1 MALPRKKTLV
11 DAALESLGYDGSK
24 ISPGQL
30 DRQEWHRELSSPLTK
45 QKLFREILENNPDVM
60 RGFRLP
66 VDLLTAGKW
75 RIRPPK
81 GMGKDKRALEVAAF
95 LQGVIDDSATP
106 LYDMIDDLLSALPWG
121 YAVSEIIWKRRNG
134 RNNAQPSAHNDG
146 LWGIHKIELRPQY
159 TAYGWAK
166 DNETGEIVAFIQRD
180 PQTGALAYIPLIKA
194 LHLTLGAGTT
204 GPEGKAGLR
213 NVFIPCRNKRRL
225 TEIIHIG
232 EEHTKAGVFVMEA
245 PSEILKRAAAN
256 DADAA
261 TMVEDTVQGMAQ
273 ISTGERA
280 CIVMPSRTNP
290 DNTPSGWRLEMLST
304 TGSSKGDAIEMIR
317 MHREDIA
324 IGIGIT
330 FLLLGMNGS
339 GGSKGQSEDQTSL
352 AATIMQG
359 LGDRVGD
366 VFTRQLFPRIV
377 AMNGMDPAYSSTMT
391 YTHPRKVDL
400 TGLAQLIGVAQTAGI
415 PLVDA
420 ADADEL
426 RERAGLSPRTA
437 E

>member
-30 DRQEWHRELSSPLTK
+30 DRQEWHRDLSSPFTK
-45 QKLFREILENNPDVM
+45 QKIFREILENNPEVT

-75 RIRPPK
+75 RVRPPK
-81 GMGKDKRALEVAAF
+81 GKGKDPRAIEAAAF
-95 LQGVIDDSATP
+95 VQAILDDSATP
-106 LYDMIDDLLSALPWG
+106 LYDVIDDLLSALPWG
-121 YAVSEIIWKRRNG
+121 YAVCEVTWKRRNG
-134 RNNAQPSAHNDG
+134 PRSVPPSAHDDG
-146 LWGIHKIELRPQY
+146 LWGVHKIELRPQY
-159 TAYGWAK
+159 TAYGWVK
-166 DNETGEIVAFIQRD
+166 DENDQIVAFIQRD
-180 PQTGALAYIPLIKA
+180 PQTGALAHIPLTKA

-213 NVFIPCRNKRRL
+213 TVYVACRNKRRL

-232 EEHTKAGVFVMEA
+232 EEHSKAGVFVMEA

-339 GGSKGQSEDQTSL
+339 GGSKGQSEDQTLL

-359 LGDRVGD
+359 LGDRAAD
-366 VFTRQLFPRIV
+366 VFTRQLFPRLLE
-377 AMNGMDPAYSSTMT
+377 MNGMDPALCPAMT
-391 YTHPRKVDL
+391 YTHPRKMDL
-400 TGLAQLIGVAQTAGI
+400 TGLSQLLTAATSAGL
-415 PLVDA
+415 PLVDER
-420 ADADEL
+420 DVDEI

>member
-1 MALPRKKTLV
+1 MPPSRQKTLV
-11 DAALESLGYDGSK
+11 DAALESIGYDGSK
-24 ISPGQL
+24 IYPGQL

-121 YAVSEIIWKRRNG
+121 YVVSEIIWKRRNG
-134 RNNAQPSAHNDG
+134 RNNTQPSAHNDG

-166 DNETGEIVAFIQRD
+166 DNETGEVVAFIQRD
-180 PQTGALAYIPLIKA
+180 PQTGALAYIPLTKA

-232 EEHTKAGVFVMEA
+232 EEHTKAGIFVMEA
-245 PSEILKRAAAN
+245 PTEVLNRAKN
-256 DADAA
+256 GDADALA
-261 TMVEDTVQGMAQ
+261 MVEDTIQSMAQ
-273 ISTGERA
+273 ISVGERA
-280 CIVMPSRTNP
+280 CIVMPSSIGP
-290 DNTPSGWRLEMLST
+290 DGKPSGWSFDLKNT
-304 TGSSKGDAIEMIR
+304 ASSSRGDAIEMIR

-359 LGDRVGD
+359 LGDRVSD

-377 AMNGMDPAYSSTMT
+377 AMNGMDPALCPTMT

-420 ADADEL
+420 NDADEL